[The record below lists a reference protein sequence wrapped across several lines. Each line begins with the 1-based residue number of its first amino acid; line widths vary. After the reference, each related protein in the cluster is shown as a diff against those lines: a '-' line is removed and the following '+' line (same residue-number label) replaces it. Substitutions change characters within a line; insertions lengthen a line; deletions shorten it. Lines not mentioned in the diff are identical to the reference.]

1 MSEKMINVSRYRSGE
16 YTVNYNMGGRFVTYK
31 WAGSQD
37 GKIDTKPIP
46 EYVVDWL
53 VMSTTAISGGSLVIE
68 KDDSSKEIRESINYE
83 EEVKNVV
90 HTREEI
96 SKILTGNFN
105 KMKSELNKIDNAD
118 EKSFVITVAQDL
130 DIDSVAKREFLS
142 EWIGIS
148 MEMLFANEE

>member
-16 YTVNYNMGGRFVTYK
+16 YTVNYDMNGRLVTYR

-46 EYVVDWL
+46 EHVVDWL
-53 VMSTTAISGGSLVIE
+53 IMSTSAITAGKLVIE
-68 KDDSSKEIRESINYE
+68 KDDNSKEIIESINYE
-83 EEVKNVV
+83 DETKNIT

-105 KMKSELNKIDNAD
+105 KMKSELNKIDNVS
-118 EKSFVITVAQDL
+118 EKDFVITVAQEL
-130 DIDSVAKREFLS
+130 KIDSVAKREFLA
-142 EWIGIS
+142 EWMGIS
-148 MEMLFANEE
+148 VEMLFSDDE